1 MAEYI
6 KQEMSDLDGS
16 GEQRVFYRMK
26 TYHNINAREFVSKLA
41 RPGSGLSEG
50 NVLHVL
56 TTLADELAYYM
67 AQGYSVSIDG
77 VGTFKPTLG
86 IAEGKE
92 TDTLDGDE
100 QKRNARSIMVNGVI
114 KETARH
120 CELKRAGVSRIHHSP
135 YSPEERITLAL
146 KYLDENHF
154 MRVADYMKLTGLRK
168 TSATLELKRLREDPA
183 NGITTEG
190 KRNGMIYVKRNNK

>member
-77 VGTFKPTLG
+77 VGKKQTHWTVTNKN
-86 IAEGKE
+86 E
-92 TDTLDGDE
+92 TRE
-100 QKRNARSIMVNGVI
+100 
-114 KETARH
+114 
-120 CELKRAGVSRIHHSP
+120 
-135 YSPEERITLAL
+135 AL
-146 KYLDENHF
+146 W
-154 MRVADYMKLTGLRK
+154 
-168 TSATLELKRLREDPA
+168 
-183 NGITTEG
+183 
-190 KRNGMIYVKRNNK
+190 

>member
-1 MAEYI
+1 MPGI
-6 KQEMSDLDGS
+6 CQQVGTS
-16 GEQRVFYRMK
+16 
-26 TYHNINAREFVSKLA
+26 
-41 RPGSGLSEG
+41 GSGLSEG

-92 TDTLDGDE
+92 TDTLTVTNKT
-100 QKRNARSIMVNGVI
+100 KRAKHYGEWSKLRASKDLI

-120 CELKRAGVSRIHHSP
+120 CELKRAG
-135 YSPEERITLAL
+135 
-146 KYLDENHF
+146 
-154 MRVADYMKLTGLRK
+154 
-168 TSATLELKRLREDPA
+168 
-183 NGITTEG
+183 
-190 KRNGMIYVKRNNK
+190 

>member
-16 GEQRVFYRMK
+16 GERRGFYRMK

-77 VGTFKPTLG
+77 VGAFKPTLG

-100 QKRNARSIMVNGVI
+100 QKRNARSIMVNGVNFRASKDLI

-154 MRVADYMKLTGLRK
+154 MRVADYMKPVSYTHLTL
-168 TSATLELKRLREDPA
+168 P
-183 NGITTEG
+183 TT
-190 KRNGMIYVKRNNK
+190 

>member
-1 MAEYI
+1 MDTININFIQTIMAEYI

-67 AQGYSVSIDG
+67 AQGYSAVSY
-77 VGTFKPTLG
+77 THLTLPTIL
-86 IAEGKE
+86 
-92 TDTLDGDE
+92 
-100 QKRNARSIMVNGVI
+100 
-114 KETARH
+114 
-120 CELKRAGVSRIHHSP
+120 
-135 YSPEERITLAL
+135 
-146 KYLDENHF
+146 
-154 MRVADYMKLTGLRK
+154 RV
-168 TSATLELKRLREDPA
+168 
-183 NGITTEG
+183 
-190 KRNGMIYVKRNNK
+190 

>member
-16 GEQRVFYRMK
+16 GERRVFYRMK

-100 QKRNARSIMVNGVI
+100 QKR
-114 KETARH
+114 
-120 CELKRAGVSRIHHSP
+120 KRAKHYGEWSKLPRQQRFDKGNRP
-135 YSPEERITLAL
+135 AL
-146 KYLDENHF
+146 
-154 MRVADYMKLTGLRK
+154 
-168 TSATLELKRLREDPA
+168 
-183 NGITTEG
+183 
-190 KRNGMIYVKRNNK
+190 

>member
-56 TTLADELAYYM
+56 TTLADELAHYM
-67 AQGYSVSIDG
+67 AQGG
-77 VGTFKPTLG
+77 NPQTHFG
-86 IAEGKE
+86 
-92 TDTLDGDE
+92 
-100 QKRNARSIMVNGVI
+100 N
-114 KETARH
+114 
-120 CELKRAGVSRIHHSP
+120 SR
-135 YSPEERITLAL
+135 RQ
-146 KYLDENHF
+146 
-154 MRVADYMKLTGLRK
+154 
-168 TSATLELKRLREDPA
+168 
-183 NGITTEG
+183 
-190 KRNGMIYVKRNNK
+190 RNGHTGR

>member
-100 QKRNARSIMVNGVI
+100 QKRNARSIMVNGVNFP
-114 KETARH
+114 ARH

>member
-41 RPGSGLSEG
+41 RPGSELSEG

-100 QKRNARSIMVNGVI
+100 QKRNARSIMVNGVNFRASKDLI
-114 KETARH
+114 KETCLLYTSDA
-120 CELKRAGVSRIHHSP
+120 A
-135 YSPEERITLAL
+135 
-146 KYLDENHF
+146 DE
-154 MRVADYMKLTGLRK
+154 
-168 TSATLELKRLREDPA
+168 
-183 NGITTEG
+183 
-190 KRNGMIYVKRNNK
+190 